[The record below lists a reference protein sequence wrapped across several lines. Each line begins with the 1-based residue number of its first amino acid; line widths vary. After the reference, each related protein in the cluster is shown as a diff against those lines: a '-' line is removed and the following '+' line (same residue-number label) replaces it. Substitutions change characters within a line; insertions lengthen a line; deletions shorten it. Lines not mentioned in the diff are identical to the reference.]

1 MDLKIVV
8 TKMLARIRS
17 AMQEYTAG
25 FYQTES
31 VLNAVTAQE
40 NTVTELMNSERTT
53 AEQLN

>member
-1 MDLKIVV
+1 
-8 TKMLARIRS
+8 MLARIRS
-17 AMQEYTAG
+17 AIQEYTTG

-40 NTVTELMNSERTT
+40 NTVTELMNSERAT

>member
-1 MDLKIVV
+1 
-8 TKMLARIRS
+8 MLARIRS

-31 VLNAVTAQE
+31 VLNTVTAQE
-40 NTVTELMNSERTT
+40 NTVTELMNSERAT

>member
-1 MDLKIVV
+1 MV

-17 AMQEYTAG
+17 AVQEYTAG

-40 NTVTELMNSERTT
+40 NTVTELMNSERAT